1 MSDAAS
7 PWWKPNFNNR
17 GFLTSAG
24 QAGTRRL
31 LLIGVSSL
39 AVVTLV
45 VIVVTSGHHAR
56 PLSQDIR
63 MKPID
68 ALPGGLH
75 TTPEQD
81 QLALQADTAHA
92 QTALTKGN
100 SYTPPLSPSATVV
113 SQGPILAPTPTPSA
127 QPLPAPL
134 FPTPARAPVVQVDEP
149 VFPPQTIAAP
159 QSAPH
164 SAPQPAAVT
173 PVETNPQQVTMYSQ
187 QINDL
192 FSQWGG
198 RAPRTDVVM
207 PPGTTSPGTAPP
219 SAASPSAT
227 TQNTS
232 FPSGGGSAA
241 GAQAADPPGN
251 ATSSVDPA
259 SKGTV
264 LVPAGRGIYAH
275 PILALNSDENSP
287 VVMQADSGPIAGDRM
302 IGTFE
307 RQNDRL
313 VINVSSI
320 VHQGQTIPCD
330 GLVIAP
336 DTMEASVATGVDEHY
351 LSRVILPAAAAFV
364 QGLGQAIATTSNSL
378 SVLSPLGGATT
389 ATNLNLRQQLGVGAG
404 VAGAQ
409 VGSFLNQA
417 APKGPTVTLDANVG
431 VGVIFLTNVRL
442 PANH

>member
-31 LLIGVSSL
+31 LLIGVSGL
-39 AVVTLV
+39 ALVALV
-45 VIVVTSGHHAR
+45 VIVVTSGHHVQ
-56 PLSQDIR
+56 PLSQDTR

-75 TTPEQD
+75 STPEQD

-92 QTALTKGN
+92 QTALTNGS
-100 SYTPPLSPSATVV
+100 SYTPPLAPSATVV
-113 SQGPILAPTPTPSA
+113 SQNPIQSPTPPPSA
-127 QPLPAPL
+127 QPLPTPL
-134 FPTPARAPVVQVDEP
+134 FTPPPPAPVVKLDEP
-149 VFPPQTIAAP
+149 VFPPQTIAVP
-159 QSAPH
+159 Q
-164 SAPQPAAVT
+164 SAPQPATVT
-173 PVETNPQQVTMYSQ
+173 PVATNPQQVTMYSQ

-198 RAPRTDVVM
+198 RAPETDVVM
-207 PPGTTSPGTAPP
+207 PPGT
-219 SAASPSAT
+219 AAPSAT

-232 FPSGGGSAA
+232 FPSGAGSA
-241 GAQAADPPGN
+241 GSGEAADPPVN
-251 ATSSVDPA
+251 SASSEDPA
-259 SKGTV
+259 SKATV

-275 PILALNSDENSP
+275 PVLALNSDENSP

-313 VINVSSI
+313 VINISSI
-320 VHQGQTIPCD
+320 VHEGQTIPCD

-336 DTMEASVATGVDEHY
+336 DTMEAAVATGVDEHY

-364 QGLGQAIATTSNSL
+364 QGLGQAIATTSNSA

-417 APKGPTVTLDANVG
+417 APKSPTVTLDANVG
-431 VGVIFLTNVRL
+431 VGVMFLTDVKL
-442 PANH
+442 PASN

>member
-1 MSDAAS
+1 MSDAAA
-7 PWWKPNFNNR
+7 PWWKPSFKGR
-17 GFLTSAG
+17 GILTSAG

-39 AVVTLV
+39 ALVTLA
-45 VIVVTSGHHAR
+45 VIVVTSGHHVQ
-56 PLSQDIR
+56 PFSQDTR

-81 QLALQADTAHA
+81 ELALQADTAHA
-92 QTALTKGN
+92 QTALARGN
-100 SYTPPLSPSATVV
+100 SYTPPLAPSAAVV
-113 SQGPILAPTPTPSA
+113 SQNPIQAPTAPPAA
-127 QPLPAPL
+127 QPLPAPH
-134 FPTPARAPVVQVDEP
+134 FAPPPPSPVVQADEP
-149 VFPPQTIAAP
+149 VFPPQTIDAP
-159 QSAPH
+159 QSAPQI
-164 SAPQPAAVT
+164 ATVT
-173 PVETNPQQVTMYSQ
+173 PIATNPQQVNMYSQ

-198 RAPRTDVVM
+198 RAPETDVVI
-207 PPGTTSPGTAPP
+207 P
-219 SAASPSAT
+219 PSAT

-232 FPSGGGSAA
+232 FRSGTASGN

-251 ATSSVDPA
+251 STSGSDPA

-275 PILALNSDENSP
+275 PVLALNSDETSP
-287 VVMQADSGPIAGDRM
+287 VLMQADSGPIAGDRM

-307 RQNDRL
+307 RQDDRL
-313 VINVSSI
+313 VIHISSI
-320 VHQGQTIPCD
+320 VHQGQTIACD
-330 GLVIAP
+330 GMVIAP

-364 QGLGQAIATTSNSL
+364 QGLGQAIATTSNSV

-409 VGSFLNQA
+409 VGTFLNQA

-431 VGVIFLTNVRL
+431 VGVMFLTDVKL
-442 PANH
+442 PASQ